1 MEFKTLDN
9 EELLRLSLDAM
20 NSNRDADA
28 MMMLKTLLER
38 EPGDANAQYL
48 LAALHAQIG
57 MIDRA
62 EEGFKRAVAL
72 APGMGMARFQL
83 GQLLLVKGDN
93 TTARNT
99 LEPLTSQ
106 QDSMGAYA
114 RALFAIAGDDV
125 DGAIR
130 YLGDGLALPQAVPAL
145 QQDMDNLRTRLLAA
159 LQQQD
164 EVPMS
169 NEPGSPVLRMPGAYQ
184 SN

>member
-20 NSNRDADA
+20 SSDRDADA

-38 EPGDANAQYL
+38 EPGDANGQYL

-57 MIDRA
+57 MMDRA
-62 EEGFKRAVAL
+62 EEGFRKAVAL
-72 APGMGMARFQL
+72 APGMVMARFQL

-93 TTARNT
+93 GSARDI
-99 LEPLTSQ
+99 LEPLTGQ
-106 QDSMGAYA
+106 QDSIGAYA
-114 RALFAIAGDDV
+114 RGLFAIAGDDV

-145 QQDMDNLRTRLLAA
+145 QRDMDNLRARLAES
-159 LQQQD
+159 LQQA
-164 EVPMS
+164 EVPIS
-169 NEPGSPVLRMPGAYQ
+169 NEPIAPVLRMPGAYQ
-184 SN
+184 GN